1 LAQTGNA
8 DSSDKAI
15 ETVVDRL
22 YDLVK
27 AKKTITVKEV
37 SKTLL
42 LSETQTEKLAH
53 LLESS
58 KLVQVNYNLSETVI
72 TIVEDATA
80 VPVVAAGESDAM
92 ERAILSSCEDV
103 ARAKALLEFSMRQLE
118 QLSKKLAAAAPQ
130 QAANIKAKDVSP
142 ALRKRLESLEA
153 DAAQVKAHAN
163 AMLVTATVL
172 EDASQKLSQVATK
185 KGAKQ

>member
-72 TIVEDATA
+72 TIVEDAA
-80 VPVVAAGESDAM
+80 APVVAAAESDLV